1 MNLNKISV
9 VILAGGLGTRLKDF
23 RGKNTEKVLLKINGI
38 PMISKQIEQVINWGF
53 GIENIVCITNPNIH
67 DSIREVTTTKFGPG
81 IKYVIQPEP
90 LGIAHAFSFAENKIY
105 SDQVLLVLG
114 DNFFEKNP
122 FHEKVNFSDGLYS
135 IFIKSV
141 ENPKDFGVAEV
152 SENRIVSL
160 EEKPENP
167 KDFGVAEVSGNRIVS
182 LEEKPENPKSNFAVA
197 GLYLYRSDIFSKIKT
212 LEPSARGEFEIT
224 DLNSQLIDDE
234 ELNYYKIDGWWID
247 AGTPERIE
255 ELEAKI
261 I

>member
-122 FHEKVNFSDGLYS
+122 FHEKNIFSNDSSS

-141 ENPKDFGVAEV
+141 
-152 SENRIVSL
+152 
-160 EEKPENP
+160 ENP

>member
-90 LGIAHAFSFAENKIY
+90 LGIAHAFSFAENKIS

-122 FHEKVNFSDGLYS
+122 FHEKNIFSNDSSS

-141 ENPKDFGVAEV
+141 
-152 SENRIVSL
+152 
-160 EEKPENP
+160 ENP

-197 GLYLYRSDIFSKIKT
+197 GLYLYRSNIFTKIKT

-234 ELNYYKIDGWWID
+234 DLNYHKIDGWWID

>member
-23 RGKNTEKVLLKINGI
+23 RGKNTDKVLLKINGI

-53 GIENIVCITNPNIH
+53 GIENIVCVTNPNIH

-122 FHEKVNFSDGLYS
+122 FHEKNIFSNDSSS

-141 ENPKDFGVAEV
+141 
-152 SENRIVSL
+152 
-160 EEKPENP
+160 ENP

-197 GLYLYRSDIFSKIKT
+197 GLYLYRSNIFTKIKT

>member
-23 RGKNTEKVLLKINGI
+23 RGSNTEKVLLKINGI

-53 GIENIVCITNPNIH
+53 GVKNIVCVTNPNIH

-90 LGIAHAFSFAENKIY
+90 LGIAHAFSFAENEIS

-122 FHEKVNFSDGLYS
+122 FHEKDIFSNDSSS

-167 KDFGVAEVSGNRIVS
+167 KSD
-182 LEEKPENPKSNFAVA
+182 FAVV
-197 GLYLYRSDIFSKIKT
+197 GLYLYSSDIFSKIKT

-224 DLNSQLIDDE
+224 DLNRQLIDDE
-234 ELNYYKIDGWWID
+234 VLDYHKIDGWWID
-247 AGTPERIE
+247 AGTPDRIE
-255 ELEAKI
+255 ALESKI
-261 I
+261 V

>member
-53 GIENIVCITNPNIH
+53 GIENIVCVTNPNIH

-90 LGIAHAFSFAENKIY
+90 LGIAHAFSFAENKIS

-122 FHEKVNFSDGLYS
+122 FKEKNIFSNDSSS

-141 ENPKDFGVAEV
+141 
-152 SENRIVSL
+152 
-160 EEKPENP
+160 ENP

-197 GLYLYRSDIFSKIKT
+197 GLYLYRSNIFSKIKT

-234 ELNYYKIDGWWID
+234 DLNYHKIDGWWID

>member
-90 LGIAHAFSFAENKIY
+90 LGIAHAFSFAENKIS

-122 FHEKVNFSDGLYS
+122 FNEKNIFSNDSSS

-141 ENPKDFGVAEV
+141 
-152 SENRIVSL
+152 
-160 EEKPENP
+160 ENP

>member
-23 RGKNTEKVLLKINGI
+23 RGRNTEKVLLKINGI

-53 GIENIVCITNPNIH
+53 RIENIVCVTNPNIH
-67 DSIREVTTTKFGPG
+67 DSIIEVTTTKFGPG

-90 LGIAHAFSFAENKIY
+90 LGIAHAFSFAENKIS

-122 FHEKVNFSDGLYS
+122 FHEKDIFSNDSSS

-152 SENRIVSL
+152 SGNKIVSL
-160 EEKPENP
+160 EEKP
-167 KDFGVAEVSGNRIVS
+167 K
-182 LEEKPENPKSNFAVA
+182 NPKSNFAVV
-197 GLYLYRSDIFSKIKT
+197 GLYLYSAEIFSKIKT

-224 DLNSQLIDDE
+224 DLNSQLIDDKV
-234 ELNYYKIDGWWID
+234 LNYHKIDGWWID

-255 ELEAKI
+255 ALESKI
-261 I
+261 V